1 MEYHI
6 GMGQCGQMK
15 ILKNILKK
23 KTRKNKKGGG
33 IVSLTSKQE
42 KFIQALVAG
51 KSQRQAY
58 KEAYNAANMKDK
70 TIDERASVLFK
81 NDKIKTRYNE
91 LLEEHKNKAL
101 YTREEAVNDLIWI
114 KEKSKEDILKNGIRQ
129 ANSTTYV
136 NSIKELSTLN
146 DLYPDKKNKTTEDGD
161 FAIKIIKASEQDEA

>member
-1 MEYHI
+1 M
-6 GMGQCGQMK
+6 
-15 ILKNILKK
+15 
-23 KTRKNKKGGG
+23 
-33 IVSLTSKQE
+33 SLTSKQE

-58 KEAYNAANMKDK
+58 KEAYNAAKMKDK

-91 LLEEHKNKAL
+91 LLEEHKKKAL
-101 YTREEAVNDLIWI
+101 YTRENAVNDLIWI
-114 KEKSKEDILKNGIRQ
+114 KEEAKEDILKNGIRQ

-146 DLYPDKKNKTTEDGD
+146 DLYPDKKNKADDTKEKDIAKVLKEAFED
-161 FAIKIIKASEQDEA
+161 I

>member
-1 MEYHI
+1 MA
-6 GMGQCGQMK
+6 
-15 ILKNILKK
+15 N
-23 KTRKNKKGGG
+23 
-33 IVSLTSKQE
+33 LTQRQE
-42 KFIQALVAG
+42 KFVRALIAG

-114 KEKSKEDILKNGIRQ
+114 KEEAKQDILEKGFRQ
-129 ANSTTYV
+129 ANSTTYI
-136 NSIKELSTLN
+136 NSIKELATLN
-146 DLYPDKKNKTTEDGD
+146 DLYPDKKNKNIEDD
-161 FAIKIIKASEQDEA
+161 DMIIKIVKASEQDGE

>member
-1 MEYHI
+1 M
-6 GMGQCGQMK
+6 
-15 ILKNILKK
+15 
-23 KTRKNKKGGG
+23 
-33 IVSLTSKQE
+33 SLTSKQE
-42 KFIQALVAG
+42 KFIQALEAR

-101 YTREEAVNDLIWI
+101 YTRENAVNDLIWI
-114 KEKSKEDILKNGIRQ
+114 KEEAKEDILKNGIRQ
-129 ANSTTYV
+129 ANSTTYI

-146 DLYPDKKNKTTEDGD
+146 DLSPDKKNKADDTKEKDIAKVLKEAFED
-161 FAIKIIKASEQDEA
+161 I

>member
-1 MEYHI
+1 M
-6 GMGQCGQMK
+6 
-15 ILKNILKK
+15 
-23 KTRKNKKGGG
+23 
-33 IVSLTSKQE
+33 SLTSKQE

-114 KEKSKEDILKNGIRQ
+114 KEESKKDIFKNGIRQ
-129 ANSTTYV
+129 ANSTTYI

-146 DLYPDKKNKTTEDGD
+146 DLYPDKKNKADDTKEKDIAKVLKEAFED
-161 FAIKIIKASEQDEA
+161 I

>member
-1 MEYHI
+1 M
-6 GMGQCGQMK
+6 
-15 ILKNILKK
+15 
-23 KTRKNKKGGG
+23 
-33 IVSLTSKQE
+33 SLTSKQE

-101 YTREEAVNDLIWI
+101 YTREEMVNDLIWI
-114 KEKSKEDILKNGIRQ
+114 KEKAKEDIKNPKKGLKQ
-129 ANSTTYV
+129 ANGTIFI
-136 NSIKELSTLN
+136 NALKELGELN
-146 DLYPDKKNKTTEDGD
+146 ELYPSKKQDINVNGEINNPYKSFTTEELKKLIEDD
-161 FAIKIIKASEQDEA
+161 